1 MKLFDEIRSL
11 IKAIVVT
18 KHELAS
24 IRESLSKLEGQF
36 DRNET
41 SLIDVRER
49 VARLE
54 ALQDAHPRPHR
65 GGFDPVPSRDRTRRN
80 PSHSSAAGAAEGQEV
95 NLIMR
100 RKGDQVGRPFRSSG

>member
-54 ALQDAHPRPHR
+54 ALQDAIRAR
-65 GGFDPVPSRDRTRRN
+65 IEADLIRFQAEIERAEIRRTRLL
-80 PSHSSAAGAAEGQEV
+80 PAPP
-95 NLIMR
+95 
-100 RKGDQVGRPFRSSG
+100 KGKK